1 MKGICSTAAAL
12 LIMSLLPGAA
22 AAQSGAANAPAV
34 LQMVTKGV
42 FTLREGQSIDLTD
55 RGILLNLRRVPGNPG
70 EQPNMAAFAINGQGG
85 ANSPVGARIDLKKF
99 RASEAFLKDVR
110 ICVLDLVSAVKPVG
124 GAASATF
131 RLICE

>member
-1 MKGICSTAAAL
+1 MAAVST
-12 LIMSLLPGAA
+12 GETR
-22 AAQSGAANAPAV
+22 AQSGAANAPAA

-70 EQPNMAAFAINGQGG
+70 EQPNAAAFAINGQGG
-85 ANSPVGARIDLKKF
+85 ANSPVGARVDLKKF
-99 RASEAFLKDVR
+99 RASEGFLKDVR
-110 ICVLDLVSAVKPVG
+110 VCVLDLVSAAKPVG
-124 GAASATF
+124 GTASATF